1 MVLNQLDPKVCDK
14 SGLDKSDIERANK
27 VIEDAVKLDIP
38 KFLRPEDILAGN
50 PKLNLIFCGEI
61 FNQCP
66 GLVPILPVSDA
77 EKMAF
82 AVLISEN
89 HKNEEV
95 LKNKLPINPAS
106 KDLLKVSRDG
116 QLLT

>member
-1 MVLNQLDPKVCDK
+1 MEKNDN
-14 SGLDKSDIERANK
+14 ERAAK
-27 VIEDAVKLDIP
+27 VIDDTVKLEIP
-38 KFLRPEDILAGN
+38 RFLRAEDIIAGN

-66 GLVPILPVSDA
+66 GLVAMQPLSEA
-77 EKMAF
+77 EKMAL
-82 AVLISEN
+82 AILISEN
-89 HKNEEV
+89 HKDDEA
-95 LKNKLPINPAS
+95 LKNKLPINPNS